1 VDGYRSGILRLGRPN
16 PFWGKVSDRRR
27 LKLTKRD
34 EISSTERL
42 LDLIRDDGKQEDIA
56 VDAGARKS
64 KGSRLMG
71 LIRNP
76 ASFKQSIS
84 VGVDLGHDD
93 LKLVK
98 INRISD
104 QKFEMLEY
112 ARVPFESGVTQ
123 NNPAFYQFLRPIL
136 ANFCGSSKNPDIWC
150 TIPSARVE
158 TRQLRIP
165 KVNPKLIPNTVYW
178 SFQKIAPFNEK
189 ENLFDYELL
198 GEVEDGSA
206 AKIDVMAYTALRTEI
221 NELKDLF
228 NKAGFPLSGISIVPF
243 AFQSLLRTG
252 RIDSPE
258 MHVASLYIGRDW
270 SRIDIFSGGN
280 LMLSRGIKAGVKT
293 MFEALRTEIEGN
305 LFELSIAKSPTK
317 DSARIRAIKKRL
329 KHELD
334 QAHQLFFGA
343 LHEISPSAV
352 GERQRMLKEN
362 KIFQMIL
369 PALER
374 LVRQVERTLRHFSLN
389 YENARVGRI
398 YTSSGV
404 NPHQRIINYIGEE
417 LGIPTET
424 VNPFVD
430 SPNFVS
436 LTPGPELISEQIA
449 YVPAMGMALASNKL
463 TPNFLYA
470 HKDKQKAVA
479 AQRINRGVIAGFAL
493 IMIFCVGV
501 SFWQKTTLAEK
512 EHQKQQSQRQ
522 LENISVR
529 VDQSLVLKLV
539 DDIQSKNREMQLIG
553 QKYFGLAVVG
563 EVADLT
569 PANVRLLSLT
579 AQLSDAP
586 AGKKSAPSPNL
597 LLSGVVQGDRLILE
611 STLAGYLMEL
621 KNSPLFDKPTIS
633 KKSFERY
640 QGAEVLKF
648 TARLKLV

>member
-1 VDGYRSGILRLGRPN
+1 M
-16 PFWGKVSDRRR
+16 
-27 LKLTKRD
+27 LTKRD

-42 LDLIRDDGKQEDIA
+42 LDLIRDDGLEPAAA
-56 VDAGARKS
+56 VDPGS
-64 KGSRLMG
+64 QDSLGSRLMG
-71 LIRNP
+71 MIKNP
-76 ASFKQSIS
+76 VSFKQSIS

-98 INRISD
+98 IHRISD
-104 QKFEMLEY
+104 QKFEILEY
-112 ARVPFESGVTQ
+112 SRVPFESGVDQ
-123 NNPAFYQFLRPIL
+123 HHPAFYQFLRPIL

-158 TRQLRIP
+158 TRHLRIP
-165 KVNPKLIPNTVYW
+165 KVNPKQIPNTVYW

-198 GEVEDGSA
+198 GEVEDGNVT
-206 AKIDVMAYTALRTEI
+206 KIEVMAYTAVRTEI

-252 RIDSPE
+252 RIDSQE

-270 SRIDIFSGGN
+270 SRIDIFSEGN

-293 MFEALRTEIEGN
+293 MFEALRAEIEGN

-317 DSARIRAIKKRL
+317 DTARIRAIKKKL

-334 QAHQLFFGA
+334 QAHQLFFGT
-343 LHEISPSAV
+343 LHEVPPSAV
-352 GERQRMLKEN
+352 DQRQRMLKEN

-389 YENARVGRI
+389 YENARVAKI

-404 NPHQRIINYIGEE
+404 NPHQRIIDYIGEE

-424 VNPFVD
+424 LNPFVD
-430 SPNFVS
+430 TANFVS
-436 LTPGPELISEQIA
+436 LTPSPELISEQSA
-449 YVPAMGMALASNKL
+449 FVPAMGMALSSNKL
-463 TPNFLYA
+463 TPNFLYT
-470 HKDKQKAVA
+470 HKDKQKAVTS
-479 AQRINRGVIAGFAL
+479 QWINRGVIAGFAL
-493 IMIFCVGV
+493 IMIICVGV
-501 SFWQKTTLAEK
+501 SFWQKSTLADK
-512 EHQKQQSQRQ
+512 EYQRRQSQKQ

-529 VDQSLVLKLV
+529 VDQGLVLKLV
-539 DDIQSKNREMQLIG
+539 DDIQTKSQTIQLIG

-569 PANVRLLSLT
+569 PANVRLQSLT
-579 AQLSDAP
+579 AQLGDDP
-586 AGKKSAPSPNL
+586 AQKKSAKSRNL
-597 LLSGVVQGDRLILE
+597 VLSGVVRGDRMILE
-611 STLAGYLMEL
+611 ATLAEYLMSL
-621 KNSPLFDKPTIS
+621 KNSPLFDNPTIN

-640 QGAEVLKF
+640 QGAEVLMF
-648 TARLKLV
+648 TARLELV

>member
-1 VDGYRSGILRLGRPN
+1 M
-16 PFWGKVSDRRR
+16 
-27 LKLTKRD
+27 TKRD

-42 LDLIRDDGKQEDIA
+42 LDLIRDDGKEEDTP
-56 VDAGARKS
+56 VDSRS
-64 KGSRLMG
+64 QLSISSRLMG
-71 LIRNP
+71 MIRYP
-76 ASFKQSIS
+76 VSFKQSIS

-98 INRISD
+98 IHRISD

-112 ARVPFESGVTQ
+112 ARVPFESGVAP
-123 NNPAFYQFLRPIL
+123 NNAAFYQFLRPIL
-136 ANFCGSSKNPDIWC
+136 ADFCSSSKKPDIWC

-165 KVNPKLIPNTVYW
+165 KVTPKQIPNSVYW
-178 SFQKIAPFNEK
+178 SFQKIAPFDEK

-198 GEVEDGSA
+198 GEVDDGNA
-206 AKIDVMAYTALRTEI
+206 TKIDVMAYTALRTEI

-252 RIDSPE
+252 RIDSQE

-270 SRIDIFSGGN
+270 SRIDIFSEGN

-293 MFEALRTEIEGN
+293 MFEALRAEIEGN

-317 DSARIRAIKKRL
+317 DTARIRAIKKKL

-343 LHEISPSAV
+343 LHEIAPSALDE
-352 GERQRMLKEN
+352 GQRLLKEN

-389 YENARVGRI
+389 YENARVGKI

-404 NPHQRIINYIGEE
+404 NPHQRIIDYIGEE

-424 VNPFVD
+424 LNPFVD
-430 SPNFVS
+430 NPNFVS
-436 LTPGPELISEQIA
+436 LTPSPELNSEQSA
-449 YVPAMGMALASNKL
+449 FVPAMGMALSSNKL
-463 TPNFLYA
+463 TPNFLYT
-470 HKDKQKAVA
+470 HKDKQKAVTS
-479 AQRINRGVIAGFAL
+479 QWINRGVIAVFAL
-493 IMIFCVGV
+493 LMILCVGV
-501 SFWQKTTLAEK
+501 SFWQKRTLAQK
-512 EHQKQQSQRQ
+512 EYQKRQSQQR

-539 DDIQSKNREMQLIG
+539 DDIQSKNREIQLIG
-553 QKYFGLAVVG
+553 QKYFGLAVVS
-563 EVADLT
+563 EVTDLT

-579 AQLSDAP
+579 AQLSDEP
-586 AGKKSAPSPNL
+586 AKKKSAKNRNVV
-597 LLSGVVQGDRLILE
+597 LSGVVRGDRMILE

-640 QGAEVLKF
+640 QGVEVLKF